1 MELYSN
7 GKLAPLYLTYDL
19 LKRAVSL
26 TATNIENGTWDKGV
40 ARAYL
45 HVHGL
50 NKKAIDGILRGGWE
64 FPALWTR
71 GVELSQHIDVP
82 MHLFFFRCG
91 TYLHSYGA

>member
-71 GVELSQHIDVP
+71 GVELSQHI
-82 MHLFFFRCG
+82 LRCLG
-91 TYLHSYGA
+91 VEPYFKV